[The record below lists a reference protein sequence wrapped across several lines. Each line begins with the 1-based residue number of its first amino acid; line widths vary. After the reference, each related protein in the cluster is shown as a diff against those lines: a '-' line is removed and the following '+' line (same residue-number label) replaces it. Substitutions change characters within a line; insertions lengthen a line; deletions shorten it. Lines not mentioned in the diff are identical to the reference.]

1 MSINLF
7 CRRKGW
13 CRLHIYVS
21 KEKEYS
27 LTGSAGSPEREGRCL
42 VLGTGIQ
49 FCEIVK
55 PQALRSR
62 FVLQAWLTSSQ
73 TFNQQRLPSLP
84 PSTNCFNANHPREGY
99 LGPWNVLVLGIL
111 LSSGLLGLGSSWRWP
126 THLGRWWGEH
136 KQGKGHKFG
145 HQDIWTRHWWH
156 IWPEGRPRQQVRD
169 SWKLRIQSK
178 RALGAIVHTSP
189 EPNRVFNEHWL
200 QQQSLGQCWKRWRGW
215 RQQVN

>member
-84 PSTNCFNANHPREGY
+84 PWTVSTQITHEKGTSVLGMFLFWGFSFLVVSLVLAAPGDDRPIWGGGGASTNKEKDTNLDIRTSGQDTDDTFGLRAG
-99 LGPWNVLVLGIL
+99 LVNRWEI
-111 LSSGLLGLGSSWRWP
+111 LGS
-126 THLGRWWGEH
+126 
-136 KQGKGHKFG
+136 
-145 HQDIWTRHWWH
+145 
-156 IWPEGRPRQQVRD
+156 
-169 SWKLRIQSK
+169 
-178 RALGAIVHTSP
+178 
-189 EPNRVFNEHWL
+189 
-200 QQQSLGQCWKRWRGW
+200 
-215 RQQVN
+215 